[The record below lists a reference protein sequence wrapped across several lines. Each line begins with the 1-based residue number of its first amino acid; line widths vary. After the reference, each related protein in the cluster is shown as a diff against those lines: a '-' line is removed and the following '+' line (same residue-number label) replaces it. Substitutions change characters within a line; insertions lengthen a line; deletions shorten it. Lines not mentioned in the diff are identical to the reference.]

1 VVTAVTPADALLAP
15 LQAPTVRVVDPI
27 EWAAQA
33 LPTDVLVVPGGRNGS
48 AATARTVAALEGQ
61 GATVLAIADRA
72 ALSLATS
79 AADSL
84 GVVTSGS

>member
-1 VVTAVTPADALLAP
+1 LVTATTPATELLAP
-15 LQAPTVRVVDPI
+15 LQTPTVEVLDPT

-33 LPTDVLVVPGGRNGS
+33 LATDVVIVPGGRNGS

-61 GATVLAIADRA
+61 GATILAIADRN

-84 GVVTSGS
+84 GVVTS